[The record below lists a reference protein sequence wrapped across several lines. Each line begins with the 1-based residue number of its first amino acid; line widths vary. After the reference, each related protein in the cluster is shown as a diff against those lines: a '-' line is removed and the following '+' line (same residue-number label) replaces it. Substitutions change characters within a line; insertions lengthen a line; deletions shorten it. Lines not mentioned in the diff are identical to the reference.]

1 MADRLWRWA
10 DVAWCI
16 FPPVGIV
23 LDLCSII
30 CGAIEFWCTPPEEMR
45 RG

>member
-16 FPPVGIV
+16 LPPVGVV
-23 LDLCSII
+23 LDFCALV
-30 CGAIEFWCTPPEEMR
+30 AEAFAFWSTPPEEMR
-45 RG
+45 HG